1 MDIFSLC
8 GIDSRAKDV
17 ETPEKPRKRKSEL
30 PGEAEEAEVETPE
43 RPVKRKRELPPERP
57 PEL

>member
-1 MDIFSLC
+1 MC